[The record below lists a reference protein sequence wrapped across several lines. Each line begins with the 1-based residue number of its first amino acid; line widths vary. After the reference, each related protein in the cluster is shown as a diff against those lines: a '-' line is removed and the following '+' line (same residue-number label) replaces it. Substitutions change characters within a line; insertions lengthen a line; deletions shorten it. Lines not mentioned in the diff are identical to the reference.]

1 MALFAPLQATLPGVI
16 FEIKDLTIW
25 ETRLKKLRMLE
36 YGFQNLLINDR
47 LSNLRFVE
55 RMDSCVRF

>member
-25 ETRLKKLRMLE
+25 ETRLKKLRMSE
-36 YGFQNLLINDR
+36 YGFQNLLIND
-47 LSNLRFVE
+47 
-55 RMDSCVRF
+55 